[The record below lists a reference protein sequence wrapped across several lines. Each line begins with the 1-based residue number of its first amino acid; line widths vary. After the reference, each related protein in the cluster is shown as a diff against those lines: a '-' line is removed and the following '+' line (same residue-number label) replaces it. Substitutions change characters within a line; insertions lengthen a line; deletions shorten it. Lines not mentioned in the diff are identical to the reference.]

1 VPAQPANARRV
12 TTVAAVLMIA
22 FMLHSPLVTG
32 NAVTMVPPR
41 IWGSQPMPMTSGR
54 LGPKRLPV
62 SSRSSIPQSPPLDE
76 WDQGPTADRGLADG
90 EVGPWSN
97 DAGQRRQLSC
107 WQPSTASSAC
117 GLGG

>member
-1 VPAQPANARRV
+1 MPAQPAKASRA

-41 IWGSQPMPMTSGR
+41 LWGSQPMPMTSGR
-54 LGPKRLPV
+54 LGPKRLPD

-76 WDQGPTADRGLADG
+76 WAKGPTAERGG
-90 EVGPWSN
+90 R
-97 DAGQRRQLSC
+97 QRVVEGTTGS
-107 WQPSTASSAC
+107 
-117 GLGG
+117 GGVAPRERGHVKNNIHKYKCRVR